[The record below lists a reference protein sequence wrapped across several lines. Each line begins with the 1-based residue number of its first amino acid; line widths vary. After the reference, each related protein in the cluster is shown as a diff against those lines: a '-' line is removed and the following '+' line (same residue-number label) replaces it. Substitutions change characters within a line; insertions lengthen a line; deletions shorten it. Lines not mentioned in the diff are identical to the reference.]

1 MVETSDGVATM
12 WEDYSRTKSPELKR
26 LIAMEYIG
34 IVRFVVSKFRSYS
47 RHASSVIDE
56 KDLMQLG
63 MIGLLDSIDRF
74 DPTRG
79 VKFET
84 YAITRIRGS
93 VQDELRKLDWIPR
106 SVREKVRVLDRVTQ
120 KIECNGTL
128 SHSAKKIASEL
139 QMSLDEYREMLLE
152 TQLAMPEMVTQGDNG
167 EDILDNIADE
177 GERNVADSVADEQVK
192 KMLTRLI
199 ENLPHQDR
207 LVISLYYYEEMTFKE
222 IASVLRLSESRVFQK
237 HAAILERIREQVGSL
252 VGRSSASNEGKNE
265 KRRRT

>member
-1 MVETSDGVATM
+1 MVETVDDVATM
-12 WEDYSRTKSPELKR
+12 WEEYSRTKSPELKR
-26 LIAMEYIG
+26 QLAMEYVG
-34 IVRFVVSKFRSYS
+34 IVRFVVSKFRSYA
-47 RHASSVIDE
+47 RQASSVIDE
-56 KDLMQLG
+56 NDLMQLG
-63 MIGLLDSIDRF
+63 MIGLLDSIERF

-93 VQDELRKLDWIPR
+93 VQDELRKLDWVPR
-106 SVREKVRVLDRVTQ
+106 SVREKVRALDRVTQ
-120 KIECNGTL
+120 KIECNDTL
-128 SHSAKKIASEL
+128 TGSAKNIAREL
-139 QMSLDEYREMLLE
+139 HMSLDEYRAMLLE
-152 TQLAMPEMVTQGDNG
+152 TQLAMPELVTQGDNG

-177 GERNVADSVADEQVK
+177 SQTDVGDRVADQQVK

-252 VGRSSASNEGKNE
+252 VGKSQNGMGGKHE
-265 KRRRT
+265 KRLRT

>member
-1 MVETSDGVATM
+1 MVETVDDVATM

-26 LIAMEYIG
+26 LIAMEYTG

-47 RHASSVIDE
+47 RQASSVIE
-56 KDLMQLG
+56 ENDLMQLG

-93 VQDELRKLDWIPR
+93 VQDELRKLDWVPR
-106 SVREKVRVLDRVTQ
+106 SVREKVRALDRVTQ
-120 KIECNGTL
+120 KIECNDTL
-128 SHSAKKIASEL
+128 SGSSKKIASEL
-139 QMSLDEYREMLLE
+139 HMSLDEYRAMLLE
-152 TQLAMPEMVTQGDNG
+152 TQLAIPELVTQGDNG
-167 EDILDNIADE
+167 EDILDNIADQ
-177 GERNVADSVADEQVK
+177 GQTDVGDRVADQQVK

-237 HAAILERIREQVGSL
+237 HAAILERIRGQVGSL
-252 VGRSSASNEGKNE
+252 LGKSSDVKEHTHE
-265 KRRRT
+265 KHRRA